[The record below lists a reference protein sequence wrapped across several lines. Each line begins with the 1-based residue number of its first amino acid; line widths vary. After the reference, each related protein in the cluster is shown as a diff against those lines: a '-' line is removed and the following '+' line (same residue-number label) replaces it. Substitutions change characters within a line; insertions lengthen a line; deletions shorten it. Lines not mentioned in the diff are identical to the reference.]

1 MTKQE
6 LGGYLVFS
14 LLFFTAHGHAHH
26 AVTAHFDRNKNIDI
40 RGVVVDFKLRS
51 PHSSFVID
59 GIAFINGVR
68 QSDAVERWEVEAS
81 SLPGMRKMG
90 IHQDTFQLDD
100 DIQVIAWQ
108 NRQPDFRF
116 VFGTTFIA
124 ADDKVFDEAIE
135 PRSQDPVSR
144 SRIDGSVGVQKIV
157 GRWRS
162 RGYLNG
168 DESPLPLNEVGLT
181 AWRSYD
187 PKLSSATT
195 CESQSIPGVFSAPY
209 TFDVQING
217 QRVTL
222 HNEAYSV
229 VRTVQIGGQASLA
242 NPNGVYGKA
251 NAQVDAGTLVV
262 ESRDYPPSKWGLG
275 IATHLN
281 GGGADV
287 PSSDQKTV
295 VERYSVSED
304 GQTLILDYILTDPVY
319 MTKPHN
325 GRVEFARV
333 ADDTPIY
340 PYDCDVESAAMFSR
354 NRGDELLQIGKE

>member
-26 AVTAHFDRNKNIDI
+26 AVTAHFDRNKNIEI

-90 IHQDTFQLDD
+90 IHQDTFQVDD

-135 PRSQDPVSR
+135 PRSQDRVSR
-144 SRIDGSVGVQKIV
+144 SRTDGSVGVQKIV

-168 DESPLPLNEVGLT
+168 DESPSG
-181 AWRSYD
+181 A
-187 PKLSSATT
+187 
-195 CESQSIPGVFSAPY
+195 
-209 TFDVQING
+209 
-217 QRVTL
+217 
-222 HNEAYSV
+222 
-229 VRTVQIGGQASLA
+229 
-242 NPNGVYGKA
+242 
-251 NAQVDAGTLVV
+251 
-262 ESRDYPPSKWGLG
+262 
-275 IATHLN
+275 HL
-281 GGGADV
+281 
-287 PSSDQKTV
+287 
-295 VERYSVSED
+295 
-304 GQTLILDYILTDPVY
+304 
-319 MTKPHN
+319 
-325 GRVEFARV
+325 
-333 ADDTPIY
+333 
-340 PYDCDVESAAMFSR
+340 
-354 NRGDELLQIGKE
+354 